1 MLARQELRQQKWR
14 ELVAPFIEAPRSAFG
29 ENAPSR
35 AVWRVL
41 GQGLSGENSRF
52 SMKTVAELRKM
63 FWLSVSGRV
72 FVSDALVLTPT
83 LYFNKRSLLSDS
95 TFDSVARPA

>member
-1 MLARQELRQQKWR
+1 MKRITENENGANLSHPLQRHR
-14 ELVAPFIEAPRSAFG
+14 EAPFGECSKPRRSA
-29 ENAPSR
+29 R
-35 AVWRVL
+35 AWA
-41 GQGLSGENSRF
+41 GLQFENSRF
-52 SMKTVAELRKM
+52 SAKTVAELRKM